1 MRIGA
6 EDFCSHVASHAGVSG
21 VRAEHA
27 THAVLAGIGSHLS
40 ATHRQLVAEELP
52 PRLAGWLNES
62 AEQSAQP
69 IEERVVVA
77 GMPAGQARE
86 LVASVCRVLAEE
98 LSVDAQQ
105 ALQSSLPPTI
115 AAWLTPGSA
124 ATERPPGSDRTDTLA
139 TGRPGSHH
147 PVSESAGE
155 RRHADSIAAANPH
168 DDTKLSSAHGTTQE
182 RDETTLAEGRPGP
195 TRGIARSRS

>member
-1 MRIGA
+1 MRIGV
-6 EDFCSHVASHAGVSG
+6 EDFCSHVAAHAGVSAA
-21 VRAEHA
+21 RAEHA
-27 THAVLAGIGSHLS
+27 THVVLAGIGSHLS

-52 PRLAGWLNES
+52 PQLAGWLNES
-62 AEQSAQP
+62 VGRTEAP
-69 IEERVVVA
+69 IEERVLVP
-77 GMPAGQARE
+77 GMSAGQTRE

-105 ALQSSLPPTI
+105 ALQVSLPPPV
-115 AAWLTPGSA
+115 AAWLTPGAPA
-124 ATERPPGSDRTDTLA
+124 ASRPPSSDRTDTLA

-147 PVSESAGE
+147 PVSESAAE
-155 RRHADSIAAANPH
+155 RRHGDSIAAANPH

-195 TRGIARSRS
+195 ARGIAKTRS